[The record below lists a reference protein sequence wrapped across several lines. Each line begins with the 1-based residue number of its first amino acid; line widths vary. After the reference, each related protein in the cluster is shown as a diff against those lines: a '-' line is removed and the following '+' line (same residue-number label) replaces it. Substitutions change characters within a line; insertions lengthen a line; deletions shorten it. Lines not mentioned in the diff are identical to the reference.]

1 MVQMRKWRP
10 LLNLEGSE
18 TQASYRRI
26 VEGLVTA
33 IVDGRLTPGTL
44 LPGTREMAR
53 LLDVNRK
60 TVILAYEEAM
70 TKGWLVSEA
79 RRGTFVN
86 AQLAPIATARNAP
99 PNLPRPTLSLS
110 AKERSR
116 AVRPAGAMPPGA
128 PAGGA
133 GQPGVSPKPADAGK

>member
-18 TQASYRRI
+18 TQASYRKI

-44 LPGTREMAR
+44 LPGTREMAQ

-70 TKGWLVSEA
+70 TKGWLVSEP

-86 AQLAPIATARNAP
+86 AQLAATPAARNAP
-99 PNLPRPTLSLS
+99 QSFALQLLEQPAAAYFT
-110 AKERSR
+110 ESR
-116 AVRPAGAMPPGA
+116 QIAAL
-128 PAGGA
+128 
-133 GQPGVSPKPADAGK
+133 